1 MKSDD
6 FLEDVILGLT
16 LSETENKSLKKQWL
30 QLKVL
35 AQLTEKELFTKN
47 LENIQGVIDNYN
59 NLDSRVRQLEI
70 YLGALKNQFEEYKRK
85 NDKSKN

>member
-1 MKSDD
+1 MKTDD
-6 FLEDVILGLT
+6 FLEDVVMGLT

-35 AQLTEKELFTKN
+35 AQLTEKELFVKN
-47 LENIQGVIDNYN
+47 LENIQSVIDNYN
-59 NLDSRVRQLEI
+59 NLDTRVKQLEM
-70 YLGALKNQFEEYKRK
+70 YLGALKNQFEEYRRK

>member
-1 MKSDD
+1 MKTDD
-6 FLEDVILGLT
+6 FLEDVVIGLA

-47 LENIQGVIDNYN
+47 LENIQSVIDNYN
-59 NLDSRVRQLEI
+59 NLDTRVKQLEM
-70 YLGALKNQFEEYKRK
+70 YLGALKNQFEEHRRN
-85 NDKSKN
+85 NDKSKD